1 MTPARGEIGRV
12 RTPLRL
18 STAGSCGHAKS
29 RATAA
34 APPGGRGEFPG
45 NPPRLSRGLLGERK
59 ARSHGNASM
68 PRSAPARRKRITWT
82 ATTATTWARAPTTDD
97 PRRYRDDR
105 HSAGRDVHRPHD
117 DQLNHE
123 HQPPKPRESRAN
135 NGPTHRLD
143 HPGARQAHLGA
154 RRFAPRPLCACSELA
169 CQSIRSAAELRALLE
184 SLEGGTAKDDD

>member
-68 PRSAPARRKRITWT
+68 PRSARREKE
-82 ATTATTWARAPTTDD
+82 ADHVD
-97 PRRYRDDR
+97 GYDRDDL
-105 HSAGRDVHRPHD
+105 G
-117 DQLNHE
+117 
-123 HQPPKPRESRAN
+123 ES
-135 NGPTHRLD
+135 TD
-143 HPGARQAHLGA
+143 Y
-154 RRFAPRPLCACSELA
+154 
-169 CQSIRSAAELRALLE
+169 
-184 SLEGGTAKDDD
+184 